1 MSEGDYG
8 IKLPVTVSGTT
19 LTASD
24 SLRFTFKD
32 SRNGTVLLVK
42 EFANIEDNTV
52 DLEFTQEESALF
64 GCGNYVYS
72 LDWYQDGNFQCNIVE
87 VGVFKVGDKA

>member
-32 SRNGTVLLVK
+32 SRNGKVLLVK

-64 GCGNYVYS
+64 SFGNYVYS

-87 VGVFKVGDKA
+87 VGILKVGDKA